1 MKNKEYQKINNEKGI
16 TLVALVVTIVVL
28 LILATVTINMTMN
41 SNGIFGR
48 AKNAADTYKKAAAN
62 ETAALNSLYD
72 EMTSATGE
80 QAAPTTPTTV
90 ATASGKDVLSN
101 TVNTAIKDDEGNT
114 VTIPA
119 GFKIASDSATKQ
131 EDGIVIE
138 DKDGNQYVWIPV
150 ASISNYVRTDYGS
163 SFDDGGYSAYSET
176 MPSDEQT
183 SVSTYHGYYIG
194 RYEAGD
200 SVSTASKTLRVSG
213 ASVTNKVSIKKGQA
227 QYNYETKDQAI
238 TLATGIKAAEGYSAK
253 TKLCSSYAWDTA
265 LNFIQNRVTNYGITS
280 PQGNYNNTTFTYTNI
295 TGATQTKANGSMIL
309 IPTGQ
314 TTSVC
319 NIYDMGGN
327 DWEWTTEVYSDSG
340 YPCVSRGG
348 VYGSDYSSCPA
359 GYRDYHTTTNS
370 YHIIGFRA
378 TLYM

>member
-1 MKNKEYQKINNEKGI
+1 MNEIYKKSKGI
-16 TLVALVVTIVVL
+16 TLVALVVTIVIL
-28 LILATVTINMTMN
+28 LILASVTISMTLSN
-41 SNGIFGR
+41 NGILGK
-48 AKNAADTYKKAAAN
+48 AKNSADTYK
-62 ETAALNSLYD
+62 
-72 EMTSATGE
+72 
-80 QAAPTTPTTV
+80 QAASNESAV
-90 ATASGKDVLSN
+90 LNDIDSSIEDKLKGINSQVGKFKDTQAVVSS
-101 TVNTAIKDDEGNT
+101 TSNTAIKDDEENT
-114 VTIPA
+114 ITIPV
-119 GFKIASDSATKQ
+119 GFKIASDSATTQ
-131 EDGIVIE
+131 EDGIVVE

-150 ASISNYVRTDYGS
+150 SDISNYKRTDFGKQT
-163 SFDDGGYSAYSET
+163 GTYSMYSET

-183 SVSTYHGYYIG
+183 SINTYHGYYIG

-200 SVSTASKTLRVSG
+200 SVLTASKTLRSSG

-227 QYNYETKDQAI
+227 PYNYETKDQAI